1 MLRRSCALLVLLA
14 VVFLACAVRGDQPSV
29 VADASQEVNA
39 GSSAPDA
46 GSAHPEESTTTASV
60 IDGDAGAG
68 GADEHAQPLDAETE
82 AIRQR
87 IEGMNDEELKEL
99 LAQQE
104 ERLAALQAHIANTT
118 DDGTADES
126 ASDEGEGEEEE
137 TGGEDE
143 GTEGGESASSEMD
156 ALVGVLKAF
165 KQRLV
170 ASASQSSTLIL
181 HALRV
186 SIVPV

>member
-1 MLRRSCALLVLLA
+1 MLRRTCAPLVLL
-14 VVFLACAVRGDQPSV
+14 VVLLACAVLGEQASAAVD
-29 VADASQEVNA
+29 ADHQVIA
-39 GSSAPDA
+39 GGAPDA
-46 GSAHPEESTTTASV
+46 EATSPASS
-60 IDGDAGAG
+60 DAGTGDEA
-68 GADEHAQPLDAETE
+68 ADQAPPLDAETE

-104 ERLAALQAHIANTT
+104 ERLAALQAHIANAT

-126 ASDEGEGEEEE
+126 ASDEGGEEEDDE
-137 TGGEDE
+137 TGGED
-143 GTEGGESASSEMD
+143 GATEGGESASSEMD

-170 ASASQSSTLIL
+170 ASASQSSASIL
-181 HALRV
+181 LAVRV
-186 SIVPV
+186 PGRCFISWCLPSH

>member
-1 MLRRSCALLVLLA
+1 MQRRTCTLLVACAVLL
-14 VVFLACAVRGDQPSV
+14 LACAVLGEQASAAV
-29 VADASQEVNA
+29 DANQQVIA
-39 GSSAPDA
+39 GGAPDA
-46 GSAHPEESTTTASV
+46 GSTPEETTRM
-60 IDGDAGAG
+60 AGAG
-68 GADEHAQPLDAETE
+68 DAADQPLDAETE

-126 ASDEGEGEEEE
+126 ASDEGEGEEDE

-143 GTEGGESASSEMD
+143 GAEGGESASSEMD

-170 ASASQSSTLIL
+170 ASASQSSTPIL
-181 HALRV
+181 HAVR
-186 SIVPV
+186 VPVVPV